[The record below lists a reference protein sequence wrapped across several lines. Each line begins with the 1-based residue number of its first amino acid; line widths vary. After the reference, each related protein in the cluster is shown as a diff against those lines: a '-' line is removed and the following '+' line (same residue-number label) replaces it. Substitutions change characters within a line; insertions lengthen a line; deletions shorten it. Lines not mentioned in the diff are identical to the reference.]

1 MKRMMISL
9 IALILVAV
17 TGLCQ
22 AASYTLPEKM
32 YNQLAIGSGLKGT
45 FTITAEG
52 EKFRTPFLNAVTDA
66 EFSLRGISSG
76 KDYHYY
82 VFQTDENEQQTG
94 LSELYRREGITHFR
108 SDMVPGKILAFP
120 TLIQYVEALFPPKGE
135 NASSSSFVSK
145 IISLPETERK
155 EKWDPVLTRYQNE
168 LEMWLAEFTVNADTV
183 KLDTGLSALD
193 FTYEIPMSRVNEKI
207 VSLFGEFASDPEMN
221 KLLDSVMTKEEKQLY
236 ANGNLLYFYQE
247 ALNTLDLN
255 MPVRMN
261 KRVSAMGDLLRF
273 RLEMPL
279 DERTTG
285 YSSFRIE
292 TIGKLTVYTLR
303 KTGQTIVLGIPAAD
317 TFKQTAYEQ
326 SVWYAN
332 IMTEEAGE
340 TKHTNRAVRIDI
352 RKTNEVHEEDEKTH
366 ETDHY
371 SLNIVRDTSYLP
383 EDTDLSAIP
392 DSDPVS
398 MEIDLHYSSKYAQ
411 NSATTLDLT
420 AEVRDGD
427 STLNISARL
436 KTSAPWLFMPFDV
449 IDPEQTG
456 TDKANVIDPYLTD
469 WISNASSIIRHT
481 NDPAETVQETIPQK
495 SDAPNAEDET
505 EMTEE
510 TDADAETAPLEET
523 DQE

>member
-1 MKRMMISL
+1 MGRRFSAEPPTISE
-9 IALILVAV
+9 
-17 TGLCQ
+17 T
-22 AASYTLPEKM
+22 ASQGHSM
-32 YNQLAIGSGLKGT
+32 CS
-45 FTITAEG
+45 
-52 EKFRTPFLNAVTDA
+52 
-66 EFSLRGISSG
+66 
-76 KDYHYY
+76 
-82 VFQTDENEQQTG
+82 
-94 LSELYRREGITHFR
+94 
-108 SDMVPGKILAFP
+108 
-120 TLIQYVEALFPPKGE
+120 
-135 NASSSSFVSK
+135 
-145 IISLPETERK
+145 
-155 EKWDPVLTRYQNE
+155 
-168 LEMWLAEFTVNADTV
+168 
-183 KLDTGLSALD
+183 
-193 FTYEIPMSRVNEKI
+193 IP
-207 VSLFGEFASDPEMN
+207 
-221 KLLDSVMTKEEKQLY
+221 
-236 ANGNLLYFYQE
+236 
-247 ALNTLDLN
+247 
-255 MPVRMN
+255 
-261 KRVSAMGDLLRF
+261 
-273 RLEMPL
+273 
-279 DERTTG
+279 ERTTG

-317 TFKQTAYEQ
+317 TFKQAAYEQ

-456 TDKANVIDPYLTD
+456 TDKANVLDPYLTD

-481 NDPAETVQETIPQK
+481 NDPAETVQETIPQE